1 MGDNPKEYPIYKYVK
16 YPIDPFTIDPN
27 FRPGTS
33 KHRYGV
39 ITCYNPN
46 KWPKMNG

>member
-27 FRPGTS
+27 SVPGHPST
-33 KHRYGV
+33 G
-39 ITCYNPN
+39 
-46 KWPKMNG
+46 MEL